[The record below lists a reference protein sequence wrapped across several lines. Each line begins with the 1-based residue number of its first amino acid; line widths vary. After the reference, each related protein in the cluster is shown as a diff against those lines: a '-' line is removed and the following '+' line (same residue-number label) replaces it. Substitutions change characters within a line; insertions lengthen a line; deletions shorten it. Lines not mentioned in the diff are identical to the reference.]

1 MKASQLTKNRRG
13 QRGAPRVSLF
23 PFLAVLIC
31 TMGALVLILFAVMR
45 QARIQAAREA
55 TAKLVKQQ
63 DDCKA
68 EQEAVHWRVQQL
80 EQSHQ
85 KSQTQLAELR
95 LNLGHVEDHSRRLR
109 QQITQLQA
117 TAKKLDQSQGEVQR
131 KQNATRE
138 QLQAVETQ
146 VSDAERRLDAARKAA
161 QNKPRSYAIIPYE
174 GPNETHRRPIYVEC
188 RADAVIIQPEGVT
201 LRPSDFDGPLGPGN
215 PLAAALRAVREHWVT
230 IGAFNPERD
239 GEPYPL
245 MLVRPSGII
254 AYYAARAGMQSWG
267 SDFGYELIGE
277 TWPLQFPPADARLAE
292 AATQAVAT
300 ARLRQQEIAAAAPVG
315 YRGNRPRAVYRAGPA
330 GGLIREGGSS
340 TDDDEGYD
348 NPSYKEQRPGPRY
361 GNAPA
366 GPGGG
371 FADGGSGTGGSFGG
385 GTGGGAGVAGGFG
398 GGAGG
403 VGGGAGGG
411 TGVAGGFGG
420 GTGGSFGTN
429 NGGGFGSGN
438 NGGIGGTGNGT
449 ITADGNG
456 GVGGGTGGF
465 SGGTGLAGAGV
476 AGTGGTGTGTGTND
490 GMVNATLGGT
500 GPTASNGGYASA
512 GTPGTTGNL
521 PAGAMA
527 TDGVPGNAG
536 GMPAGTTSPG
546 GTTSGTGNNRPT
558 GSVASASE
566 VPGSP
571 GGASGQSQKL
581 PEGYIPGRPYEAP
594 ATPPPKPHTESMAG
608 DTLPAMPLRPGEW
621 YPSEPRPPRRP
632 EEPEKDRWA
641 KDRDPHKKIEMSP
654 AEKRGRDWALRNAG
668 RGAVPVTRPIRI
680 ECYADRLV
688 IASEPGTPVA
698 APIPLDG
705 RTVQSLDRLIS
716 ALWDH
721 MEGWG
726 IAGKGMYWRPVLRIR
741 VAPDAEQR
749 FNELS
754 YLLEGSG
761 MTVQRE
767 P

>member
-55 TAKLVKQQ
+55 TAKLVKQH

-68 EQEAVHWRVQQL
+68 EREAVQWRVQQL
-80 EQSHQ
+80 EQSHK
-85 KSQTQLAELR
+85 KSQAQLADLR
-95 LNLGHVEDHSRRLR
+95 LNLGHIEDHSRRLR

-117 TAKKLDQSQGEVQR
+117 TAKKLDQSQNEVQR

-174 GPNETHRRPIYVEC
+174 GPNETHRRPIYIEC

-215 PLAAALRAVREHWVT
+215 PLAAALRAVREHLVT

-277 TWPLQFPPADARLAE
+277 SWPLQFPPPDPRLGE
-292 AATQAVAT
+292 AAIQAVAT

-315 YRGNRPRAVYRAGPA
+315 YRENRSRAVYRAGPA

-340 TDDDEGYD
+340 ADDDDGYD
-348 NPSYKEQRPGPRY
+348 TPRAKAQRPGPRY
-361 GNAPA
+361 GNAA
-366 GPGGG
+366 EGSGSGASNGSASRLGGG
-371 FADGGSGTGGSFGG
+371 AGSGGSVGSSTGTGFGG
-385 GTGGGAGVAGGFG
+385 TASGGFGTGAGNGVGPGTGGGFG
-398 GGAGG
+398 PPTNSGIATGAGNE
-403 VGGGAGGG
+403 ASA
-411 TGVAGGFGG
+411 T
-420 GTGGSFGTN
+420 S
-429 NGGGFGSGN
+429 
-438 NGGIGGTGNGT
+438 GNGT
-449 ITADGNG
+449 
-456 GVGGGTGGF
+456 VGGSTGF
-465 SGGTGLAGAGV
+465 SGGAAPVGAGSGPNGGTASGTLAETAGAV
-476 AGTGGTGTGTGTND
+476 
-490 GMVNATLGGT
+490 
-500 GPTASNGGYASA
+500 SNGGPILTGAPGATSSMPA
-512 GTPGTTGNL
+512 GAVATGGTPGT
-521 PAGAMA
+521 
-527 TDGVPGNAG
+527 AG
-536 GMPAGTTSPG
+536 GTPG
-546 GTTSGTGNNRPT
+546 GTASAGGTISGTSNNLPT
-558 GSVASASE
+558 GGVASGVSGGSNGT
-566 VPGSP
+566 GSP
-571 GGASGQSQKL
+571 SQKP

-594 ATPPPKPHTESMAG
+594 ATPPPRPQSQTVAG
-608 DTLPAMPLRPGEW
+608 DALPTMPLRPGEW

-632 EEPEKDRWA
+632 EEPEKDRWD

-668 RGAVPVTRPIRI
+668 RGAVPVTRPIRV
-680 ECYADRLV
+680 ECYPDRLV
-688 IASEPGTPVA
+688 IVPEQGTPVA
-698 APIPLDG
+698 APIPFDG
-705 RTVQSLDRLIS
+705 RTSQSLDRLIS
-716 ALWDH
+716 VLWDH

-726 IAGKGMYWRPVLRIR
+726 IAGKGMYWRPVLKIR
-741 VAPDAEQR
+741 VAPGAEQR